1 MGGRFRA
8 SLMFGDSVWVDET
21 GGQKVAKPLITV
33 NTYVVWRRS
42 THAQSG
48 ASCAYIPTQV
58 RIPPSRPMSSIPQHN
73 QQLATI
79 FRSMADLL
87 SAQRA
92 NPYRVRA
99 YRRAADALLTLEE
112 DVAAIAGRQ
121 GLEDIDGIGADLAKK
136 IEEFLETGTVR
147 AYEELKTPLPQ
158 EVKSWASL
166 PGLSE
171 SLVTYLYFRL
181 GIRTLDD
188 LEQITRSH
196 LLRTLPSFSGS
207 EERLLQAVQERI
219 HAREP

>member
-1 MGGRFRA
+1 MK
-8 SLMFGDSVWVDET
+8 E
-21 GGQKVAKPLITV
+21 
-33 NTYVVWRRS
+33 N
-42 THAQSG
+42 
-48 ASCAYIPTQV
+48 
-58 RIPPSRPMSSIPQHN
+58 N

-99 YRRAADALLTLEE
+99 YRRAADALLAIDEDMATLVE
-112 DVAAIAGRQ
+112 RQ
-121 GLEDIDGIGADLAKK
+121 GLEEIDGIGADLAKK
-136 IEEFLETGTVR
+136 IEEFLETGTIR
-147 AYEELKTPLPQ
+147 AYEELKTPLPA

-188 LEQITRSH
+188 LDQITRSH

>member
-1 MGGRFRA
+1 
-8 SLMFGDSVWVDET
+8 
-21 GGQKVAKPLITV
+21 
-33 NTYVVWRRS
+33 
-42 THAQSG
+42 
-48 ASCAYIPTQV
+48 
-58 RIPPSRPMSSIPQHN
+58 
-73 QQLATI
+73 
-79 FRSMADLL
+79 MADLL

-99 YRRAADALLTLEE
+99 YRRAADALLAIDE
-112 DVAAIAGRQ
+112 DVATLVERQ
-121 GLEDIDGIGADLAKK
+121 GLEEIDGIGADLAKK

-147 AYEELKTPLPQ
+147 AYEELKTPLPM